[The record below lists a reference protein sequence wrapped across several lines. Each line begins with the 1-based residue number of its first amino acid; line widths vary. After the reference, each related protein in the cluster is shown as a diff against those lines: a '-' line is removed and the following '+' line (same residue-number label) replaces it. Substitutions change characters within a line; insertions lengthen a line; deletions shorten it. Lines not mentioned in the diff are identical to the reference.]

1 MLNLSKM
8 VNRTHRTLSAKRR
21 PTGSAGMLPGHRI
34 RRYPPLLPS
43 LIVALLVM
51 AALFGGWLAPHSS
64 TDPDLL
70 NRLRPPAWLEGGEW
84 AYPLGTDSLG
94 RDLFSRILVGAR
106 ISMAVAAVAL
116 LLGAAI
122 GVSVALVAVYFRGL
136 LDAILMRLTES
147 LVPLPIIFFG
157 MILAI
162 SIGPSFWSVLA
173 AMAAIYWARYARSLR
188 GELLSLMNADFV
200 AMARVEGCSPW
211 RIMRRHL
218 LPNIMNT
225 LIVLMTLWVGSA
237 ILVEASLSFLGAG
250 VPPPTPSWGR
260 MVSEGRAYVTTAWWV
275 STMPGLVVML
285 AVLSFNILGDWLR
298 DRLDPRLRQ
307 L

>member
-1 MLNLSKM
+1 MLNVPKL
-8 VNRTHRTLSAKRR
+8 VNRTNRTLSSKRH
-21 PTGSAGMLPGHRI
+21 PAGAAGTLPGHRV

-43 LIVALLVM
+43 LIVALLVL

-64 TDPDLL
+64 TEPDLL
-70 NRLRPPAWLEGGEW
+70 NRLRPPAWLEGGGW

-116 LLGAAI
+116 FLGAVI

-173 AMAAIYWARYARSLR
+173 AMAVIYWARYARSLR

>member
-1 MLNLSKM
+1 VLC
-8 VNRTHRTLSAKRR
+8 
-21 PTGSAGMLPGHRI
+21 
-34 RRYPPLLPS
+34 
-43 LIVALLVM
+43 LVV
-51 AALFGGWLAPHSS
+51 AALFGEWLAPHSS
-64 TDPDLL
+64 TEPDLL
-70 NRLRPPAWLEGGEW
+70 NRLRPPAWLEGGER
-84 AYPLGTDSLG
+84 AYLLGTDSLG
-94 RDLFSRILVGAR
+94 RDLFSRILVGAQ
-106 ISMAVAAVAL
+106 ISVAVAAVAL

-122 GVSVALVAVYFRGL
+122 GVSVALIAVYFRGW

-162 SIGPSFWSVLA
+162 SIGPSFWSVLV
-173 AMAAIYWARYARSLR
+173 AMAVIYWARYARSLR
-188 GELLSLMNADFV
+188 GELLSLMSADFV

-211 RIMRRHL
+211 RIMRCHL